1 MPRSVPREPSLS
13 ASPGV
18 PAPSS
23 LFSCPHAS
31 PMPASLHKSSGSL
44 ACLSLLL
51 ISGTCSHLGAV
62 GPLLQHFLKQAL
74 LK

>member
-1 MPRSVPREPSLS
+1 
-13 ASPGV
+13 
-18 PAPSS
+18 
-23 LFSCPHAS
+23 
-31 PMPASLHKSSGSL
+31 MPASLHKSSGSL